1 MAEENEVQETE
12 ATEAN
17 GAAEAAESNGGAK
30 AQSGKFEELLAQI
43 DEMTVRDLVDLV
55 EDIEARYNVSASAAA
70 VAVAAPAGGGD
81 AGGGD
86 AGSSTV
92 NVILKAAGQ
101 QKVQVIKKVKEL
113 TGKGLKESKELVDGA
128 PSPIKENVEMDEAN
142 TIKAQLEEAGAE
154 VELK

>member
-12 ATEAN
+12 ATEAAEAN
-17 GAAEAAESNGGAK
+17 GAAEAAESNGGGK

-128 PSPIKENVEMDEAN
+128 PSPVKENVEMDEAN
-142 TIKAQLEEAGAE
+142 TIKA
-154 VELK
+154 